1 MKWFNTHSIHLVT
14 VPGKLLAESTS
25 KLSKHFHSLIRIGPR
40 LPSYYFESTPDFS
53 EDFLQQIADGTFVG
67 KLIGYF

>member
-1 MKWFNTHSIHLVT
+1 M
-14 VPGKLLAESTS
+14 
-25 KLSKHFHSLIRIGPR
+25 IRTGPR

-67 KLIGYF
+67 KMVILENIQSAKNLFEHRPFYM